1 MFAYASSLGVA
12 SLGNRTLVVRPTN
25 PLLSHFKLKAVLDC
39 RRDLC
44 GKAKTKYDGG
54 CCRFNPK
61 VLQPEPQA
69 PVLKVLRYLQ
79 CWRYFAHVE
88 KEVRAQF
95 TTYGD
100 TAKQAANVIKSVR
113 REFGGLQGAVTL
125 VGVHVRHGDV
135 SHKRFQ
141 NFGYQVPSIGYFY
154 RAMAWYLRKFSRV
167 VFVISS
173 DRKEYVMENI
183 IPLCENESMKDNSTF
198 PTGNKQYANGT
209 AAFRFQPSRPHYRT
223 KDLRNR
229 RGKATQENEDQKELS
244 NYGHDLSQPA
254 TSHSS
259 EVVQNN
265 TKPKGFR
272 VSDTLDDLGHLRRS
286 RRDAGEVK
294 TRLPE
299 ELGPLP
305 GARCRYVG
313 THKAAV
319 DLAVLASC
327 DHIIMSTGTYG
338 WWAAWLTGGV
348 VVYYKYPAREGS
360 LYSKHFNGD
369 DFFPPHWI
377 PME

>member
-12 SLGNRTLVVRPTN
+12 SLGNRTVVVRPTN

-44 GKAKTKYDGG
+44 KKAKKKYDGG
-54 CCRFNPK
+54 CCKFNPK

-69 PVLKVLRYLQ
+69 PVLEVFSYLQ

-100 TAKQAANVIKSVR
+100 TAKQAADVIKSVR
-113 REFGGLQGAVTL
+113 REFGGLQGAVIL

-135 SHKRFQ
+135 SHQSLQ
-141 NFGYQVPSIGYFY
+141 NFGYQLPSIGYFY
-154 RAMAWYLRKFSRV
+154 RSMAWYLRKFSRV

-183 IPLCENESMKDNSTF
+183 IPLCENEPMKDNSTF
-198 PTGNKQYANGT
+198 PTGDKQYAKGT
-209 AAFRFQPSRPHYRT
+209 AAFRFQPSRLHYRT
-223 KDLRNR
+223 KNLRNR
-229 RGKATQENEDQKELS
+229 RRKATQDNEDQKKLTKDGQDSLHPAKSDS
-244 NYGHDLSQPA
+244 NEKVSHD
-254 TSHSS
+254 
-259 EVVQNN
+259 
-265 TKPKGFR
+265 TKPKGFPIN
-272 VSDTLDDLGHLRRS
+272 VIMGDLGHPRLIRRE
-286 RRDAGEVK
+286 ANEVNK
-294 TRLPE
+294 PE
-299 ELGPLP
+299 QLGPLP
-305 GARCRYVG
+305 GAKCRYVG
-313 THKAAV
+313 TKRIGV

-327 DHIIMSTGTYG
+327 DHFIMSTGTYG